1 MKITVNESDLQ
12 KFDNENS
19 NLKGKAKVIIDDCF
33 LVEVK
38 IIEGANGLR
47 LQMPSRPKTVV
58 DEEGNEKVIHID
70 TAHPLNAETRKM
82 FEDAVFEVYNKL

>member
-47 LQMPSRPKTVV
+47 LQMPSGPKTVV